1 MDVGRRNATYPERR
15 DIIKVFK
22 LYVARW
28 RLVYGRVSS
37 I

>member
-1 MDVGRRNATYPERR
+1 MDVGRRNATYPELPV
-15 DIIKVFK
+15 IIKVFK